1 MSRVRYSQGRN
12 GRRASSSQDNYA
24 RAVTD
29 SDSANVSVDNPYPLL
44 DWVELE
50 MVRHS
55 LGTDDSAAE
64 DDERPA
70 RAVSVGSFAITILT
84 VAQFTEFVE
93 HADYRTTA
101 EEEGGGFLRHGA
113 APVAGATWRT
123 PLGDDQPAPSQNPVG
138 QVSWFD
144 ARAYCHWSGHRLP
157 TEAEWETAARLG
169 AIDLDQQVW
178 CEDWYHPDFHRD
190 EQRVNP
196 TGPTSGTER
205 VARGAGV
212 RVTQRFHWLPDF
224 CLADLGIAVV
234 RARQV

>member
-1 MSRVRYSQGRN
+1 MENPQPALNWVHVETIRHSIGS
-12 GRRASSSQDNYA
+12 D
-24 RAVTD
+24 D
-29 SDSANVSVDNPYPLL
+29 SD
-44 DWVELE
+44 
-50 MVRHS
+50 
-55 LGTDDSAAE
+55 AA

-70 RAVSVGSFAITILT
+70 RAISVGSFAIAILA
-84 VAQFTEFVE
+84 VDKFTDFTQQTG
-93 HADYRTTA
+93 YRTTA
-101 EEEGGGFLRHGA
+101 EDEGGGFLRHGGE
-113 APVAGATWRT
+113 PVTGAVWQT
-123 PLGDDQPAPSQNPVG
+123 PLGDGKPGDSQSPVG

-169 AIDLDQQVW
+169 SINSAQQVW

-224 CLADLGIAVV
+224 CLADLSIAVV
-234 RARQV
+234 RARQR